1 MAITRT
7 WNTFTVEKTA
17 GDNIDMLKIFM
28 TATKESKSKSKEAVI
43 SLGAEGTEDKTLSS
57 FTREK
62 CEAVAN
68 AYADRE
74 GWDDLLE
81 AEIDTEIAEEA
92 KTTF

>member
-1 MAITRT
+1 
-7 WNTFTVEKTA
+7 
-17 GDNIDMLKIFM
+17 M
-28 TATKESKSKSKEAVI
+28 TATKEPSKKQRSSYN
-43 SLGAEGTEDKTLSS
+43 GAEGTEDKTLSS

-81 AEIDTEIAEEA
+81 AEIDLEIAEEA